1 MCATFKQNCNPW
13 YKFLD
18 PSLKWIMEF
27 CMKFHQQEGCL
38 QCGVGMQ
45 CLNYRST
52 EGWFHD
58 MQAML
63 IIGQGV
69 VSMFGNMDSK
79 EEPDY

>member
-1 MCATFKQNCNPW
+1 
-13 YKFLD
+13 
-18 PSLKWIMEF
+18 
-27 CMKFHQQEGCL
+27 MKFHQQEGCL

>member
-1 MCATFKQNCNPW
+1 
-13 YKFLD
+13 
-18 PSLKWIMEF
+18 MEF